1 MKTPIRRTE
10 VRNPFFN
17 LKPTMTKQA
26 SNLKLSTK
34 VTTGKTK
41 TLKTPNLKHQ
51 CDVSEVVN
59 DIEEGVE

>member
-26 SNLKLSTK
+26 INLKLSTK

-41 TLKTPNLKHQ
+41 TLKTPIKIW